1 MSVARNDEHLAELR
15 FFESALERLLE
26 ARIPFLVGGAYA
38 FERYTGIERHT
49 RDLDLFVAPE
59 DAPAVLRLFENAG
72 HRTSMPFPH
81 WLAKIHEGPAT
92 IDVIFSSG
100 NGIARVDD
108 LWFRHAVPAEVLGLP
123 IRLVPVEEMIWS
135 KAFVME
141 RERFD
146 GADVIHLLAAYSRQL
161 DWPRLAERFRHHPH
175 VLYAHL
181 LLFSYT
187 YPGLASQLPSR
198 LIKNL
203 NRAVEDDRVRGRKAP
218 RLCRG
223 TFLSRSQYLADLSR
237 GFEDARLQPFGN
249 LDHAELLPWTRA
261 AFREPGT
268 GLPGSPLKPSA

>member
-1 MSVARNDEHLAELR
+1 MSVARIEDRSMEQR
-15 FFESALERLLE
+15 FFASALQRLLD

-72 HRTSMPFPH
+72 YATEMIYPH
-81 WLAKIHEGPAT
+81 WLGKIHDGEAV

-100 NGIARVDD
+100 NGIARVDE
-108 LWFRHAVPAEVLGLP
+108 LWFRHAVSSEVLGVP
-123 IRLVPVEEMIWS
+123 IRLVPVEEILWS

-146 GADVIHLLAAYSRQL
+146 GADVIHLLAVFAKKL
-161 DWPRLAERFRHHPH
+161 DWPRLAERFRYHPH

-187 YPGLASQLPSR
+187 YPGLASHLPGR
-198 LIKNL
+198 MMKALH
-203 NRAVEDDRVRGRKAP
+203 RAVESDRVRGRKAP

-223 TFLSRSQYLADLSR
+223 TFLSRSQYLSDLSR
-237 GFEDARLQPFGN
+237 GFEDARLEPFGAMN
-249 LDHAELLPWTRA
+249 KDEMATWTEA

-268 GLPGSPLKPSA
+268 GLPGSPLKPSS

>member
-1 MSVARNDEHLAELR
+1 MSVARNEEHLAELR
-15 FFESALERLLE
+15 FFEGAIERLLE
-26 ARIPFLVGGAYA
+26 SRIPFLVGGAYA

-49 RDLDLFVAPE
+49 RDLDLFVAPD

-72 HRTSMPFPH
+72 FRTSLPFAH
-81 WLAKIHEGPAT
+81 WLGKIHDGPAT
-92 IDVIFSSG
+92 IDVIYSSG

-146 GADVIHLLAAYSRQL
+146 GADVIHLLAAYAKHI
-161 DWPRLAERFRHHPH
+161 DWTRLSERFRHHPH

-181 LLFSYT
+181 LLFAYT
-187 YPGLASQLPSR
+187 YPGLASQLPAKIMKE
-198 LIKNL
+198 LH
-203 NRAVEDDRVRGRKAP
+203 RAIESDRARGKQAP

-223 TFLSRSQYLADLSR
+223 TFLSRSQYLDDLTR
-237 GFEDARLQPFGN
+237 GFEDARLQPFGA
-249 LDHAELLPWTRA
+249 LDPDQLRVWTRA

-268 GLPGSPLKPSA
+268 GLPGSPLKPTP